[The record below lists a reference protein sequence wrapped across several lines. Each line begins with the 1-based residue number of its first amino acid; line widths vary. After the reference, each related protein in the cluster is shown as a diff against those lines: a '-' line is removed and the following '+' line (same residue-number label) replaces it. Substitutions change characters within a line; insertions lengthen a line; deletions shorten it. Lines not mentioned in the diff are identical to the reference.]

1 MTFGLRCSQPAGRPH
16 PASLPVR
23 VPTVESLLRASFSFT
38 SRLRLA
44 FRYGCRHQLRRVPL
58 ISIDSAHAG
67 HTGAVPLDRSRR
79 PRRPVAKSGSRATR
93 GRGRDAS
100 CPAPPAQSRAG
111 ATNAHGSCLGYG
123 RLASKRT
130 LAASRTRASPCDPQI
145 RHGVRY
151 GLGSG
156 VFSLASGL
164 PSTTP
169 ACGLPLLFGCFTSTT
184 PLYDSPLPCMV
195 ILSLIAFSTRPAY
208 CSRAAT
214 GLPVLA
220 RPEGTRF
227 LCMLG
232 VSDSAGSPA
241 HSRFSCAVAW
251 PSDGLTPWASWN
263 TVFGAQ
269 YPAYRYPCPTLQV
282 QPRDCPHMAR
292 GQGDSLFLPCT
303 TLAFRYSMPFI
314 PALSRPGGLPREF
327 LQHYHFVG
335 RLTSLAAERN
345 LKSTDTIV

>member
-1 MTFGLRCSQPAGRPH
+1 MPFDFRSLRSFPSVPSLALSGFFRPSLHGRYPASSPDASRMTFGLRCSQPACRPH

-44 FRYGCRHQLRRVPL
+44 FRYGCRHQLRRDPF

-67 HTGAVPLDRSRR
+67 HTGAVPLNRSRR

-195 ILSLIAFSTRPAY
+195 VLSLIAFSTRPAY

-214 GLPVLA
+214 GSPGSRAPRGHPVSLHA
-220 RPEGTRF
+220 WGLRLRRI
-227 LCMLG
+227 
-232 VSDSAGSPA
+232 A
-241 HSRFSCAVAW
+241 CA
-251 PSDGLTPWASWN
+251 
-263 TVFGAQ
+263 
-269 YPAYRYPCPTLQV
+269 
-282 QPRDCPHMAR
+282 
-292 GQGDSLFLPCT
+292 
-303 TLAFRYSMPFI
+303 LAFFVR
-314 PALSRPGGLPREF
+314 SRVAF
-327 LQHYHFVG
+327 
-335 RLTSLAAERN
+335 
-345 LKSTDTIV
+345 